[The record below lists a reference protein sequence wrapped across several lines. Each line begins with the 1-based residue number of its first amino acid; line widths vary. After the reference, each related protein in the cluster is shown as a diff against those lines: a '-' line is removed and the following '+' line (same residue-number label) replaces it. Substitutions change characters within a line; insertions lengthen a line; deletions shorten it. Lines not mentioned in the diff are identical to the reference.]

1 MFFQVFEIVFL
12 VYYANKLRNLPEA
25 INKKLVYAMFL
36 GIFGLASLIDSYQV
50 ANYQFRTLR
59 LYEDRP
65 VEELNR
71 EIYNF
76 FID

>member
-1 MFFQVFEIVFL
+1 MAMFFQVFEIVFL
-12 VYYANKLRNLPEA
+12 VYYAN
-25 INKKLVYAMFL
+25 KLVYAMFL